1 MDQSRRTRKRPWHE
15 GCHLPESEWSS
26 RAQGPACEGGCP
38 DSAVR
43 AATSVRFFRDG
54 LTVSAALSI
63 RGCRIGDRIR
73 QRFGETAVAPVVH
86 MQAIRRE
93 RYLERDAVDV
103 VPVPHEGEAVKHVD
117 VLLLGR
123 ARNELDH
130 VRNFRLCDHLRR
142 ELRIDQNHIGA
153 DGLYSLYTFVD

>member
-1 MDQSRRTRKRPWHE
+1 MREVIARDELAVGGPLLLELCERAGIHHRAAGFELMDMNVDHLRGLPDERPLTGWINRGERASGLGTRDVICPSLSGHPGRKV
-15 GCHLPESEWSS
+15 LP
-26 RAQGPACEGGCP
+26 AKGGCP

-93 RYLERDAVDV
+93 RYLERDAVD
-103 VPVPHEGEAVKHVD
+103 
-117 VLLLGR
+117 
-123 ARNELDH
+123 
-130 VRNFRLCDHLRR
+130 
-142 ELRIDQNHIGA
+142 
-153 DGLYSLYTFVD
+153 

>member
-1 MDQSRRTRKRPWHE
+1 MNDCPLDGSIE
-15 GCHLPESEWSS
+15 EN
-26 RAQGPACEGGCP
+26 AQAALARGMSFARVWVVISGARSCLRGGCP

-43 AATSVRFFRDG
+43 AARSARFFRDG
-54 LTVSAALSI
+54 LTVCAALSI

-93 RYLERDAVDV
+93 KYLERDAVDV
-103 VPVPHEGEAVKHVD
+103 VPVPHEGEAAKHVD
-117 VLLLGR
+117 VPLLGR

-130 VRNFRLCDHLRR
+130 VCNFRLCDHLRANWGS
-142 ELRIDQNHIGA
+142 IK
-153 DGLYSLYTFVD
+153 